1 MMDFKHHQRR
11 DSKDL
16 FSVKKTNKTKQ
27 ERTDDKSAKKKKKR
41 LSVHSELY
49 SGTADL
55 QFSIFLHKHVIE
67 VEIRTILTK
76 FNINIGLSC

>member
-1 MMDFKHHQRR
+1 MDFKHHQRR

-16 FSVKKTNKTKQ
+16 FSVKKTKQNKKKQMTKVQ
-27 ERTDDKSAKKKKKR
+27 KKKR

>member
-1 MMDFKHHQRR
+1 MDFKYHQRR

-16 FSVKKTNKTKQ
+16 FSVKKTKQNKKKQMTKVQ
-27 ERTDDKSAKKKKKR
+27 KKKR

>member
-1 MMDFKHHQRR
+1 MMDFKYHQRR
-11 DSKDL
+11 ESKR
-16 FSVKKTNKTKQ
+16 FIFCKKTKTRKN
-27 ERTDDKSAKKKKKR
+27 RKKR
-41 LSVHSELY
+41 PSVHSELY

-55 QFSIFLHKHVIE
+55 QFSIFLHKDVIE

>member
-27 ERTDDKSAKKKKKR
+27 ERTDDKSAKKKKR

>member
-1 MMDFKHHQRR
+1 M
-11 DSKDL
+11 
-16 FSVKKTNKTKQ
+16 TKVQ
-27 ERTDDKSAKKKKKR
+27 KKKKKKR